1 MLTAILGALIPVILK
16 LVEHFLDKSKAER
29 ETIEAFYKFIEK
41 LDKDSTNSVKLKISY
56 DNQLKKLKAMK
67 KAEK

>member
-1 MLTAILGALIPVILK
+1 MLTTILSLAIPVILK

-29 ETIEAFYKFIEK
+29 ETIEAFYNFIEK

-56 DNQLKKLKAMK
+56 DEQLKKLKARK
-67 KAEK
+67 KAEN